1 MSRSCLLLACFQ
13 LLMMGCVQPTYQRIV
28 VYELA
33 VPELDSRDAMA
44 VAVRGDDK
52 PLSWQE
58 DRMMTPVDTSRLL
71 YRTVVTYK
79 TGYLSTTVKFVVN
92 GEFELSNNDNRNI
105 VFSQDQDTTYYQA
118 IYNVAP
124 EETRSGYQ

>member
-1 MSRSCLLLACFQ
+1 
-13 LLMMGCVQPTYQRIV
+13 
-28 VYELA
+28 
-33 VPELDSRDAMA
+33 MA

-118 IYNVAP
+118 VYNVAP